1 LIASSTIEI
10 LDVETND
17 ESRPPV
23 AGSE

>member
-17 ESRPPV
+17 ESQPPV